1 MNPNYK
7 PIHLDMKNT
16 VVIDAVRTPIGS
28 FGGTLASF
36 SAPEL
41 GAAVIASLVKRSS
54 IDPAVV
60 DEIIMGNVLSAG
72 IGQAPARQAALKGG
86 LLPKTPCTT
95 INKVCASG
103 MKAVMVANG
112 QIQTSEADIIIAG
125 GMESMSNVPF
135 YLPAYRNGGRLGHG
149 QVLDGIIKDGLW
161 DVYND
166 YHMGSAAELC
176 AREHKITRE
185 DQDAYAIES
194 YKRAQA
200 ARDAGH
206 FDHEITKINVRDRKG
221 VVTEVTQDEEIDK
234 VNFDKLASLKPVFEK
249 DGTVTAANAS
259 TLNDGASALL
269 LSSEERA
276 SELGLKPIARVVSQA
291 SAAKAPEW
299 FTIAPN
305 DAVRLAVKR
314 AGLQMNDI
322 DLFEINE
329 AFAVVCIANNQLL
342 ELDPAKVNIW
352 GGAVSIGHPIGC
364 SGARIITTLIN
375 ALRTNGKRYG
385 VAGICNGGGG
395 ASAVVIEIFS

>member
-1 MNPNYK
+1 
-7 PIHLDMKNT
+7 MKNT
-16 VVIDAVRTPIGS
+16 VIVDAVRTPIGS
-28 FGGTLASF
+28 FGGSLASF
-36 SAPEL
+36 TAPEL

-60 DEIIMGNVLSAG
+60 DEVIMGNVLSAG

-95 INKVCASG
+95 VNKVCASG
-103 MKAVMVANG
+103 MKAVMVANA
-112 QIQTSEADIIIAG
+112 QIQTSEAEIIIAG
-125 GMESMSNVPF
+125 GMESMSNVP
-135 YLPAYRNGGRLGHG
+135 YYVPAYRNGARLGHG

-176 AREHKITRE
+176 AREHNISRE

-194 YKRAQA
+194 YKRAQT
-200 ARDAGH
+200 ARDAGY
-206 FDHEITKINVRDRKG
+206 FEREITKINVRDRKG
-221 VVTEVTQDEEIDK
+221 NVTEVTQDEEIDK
-234 VNFDKLASLKPVFEK
+234 VNFDKLANLKPVFEK

-276 SELGLKPIARVVSQA
+276 SELGLEPIARVVSQA
-291 SAAKAPEW
+291 STAKAPEW

-314 AGLQMNDI
+314 AGLNMNDI

-342 ELDPAKVNIW
+342 ELDPANVNIW
-352 GGAVSIGHPIGC
+352 GGAVSMGHPIGC
-364 SGARIITTLIN
+364 SGARIMTTLIN
-375 ALRTNGKRYG
+375 ALRINGKRYG

-395 ASAVVIEIFS
+395 ASAMVIEIF